1 MALLH
6 VRPLPGRTNPL
17 DGVSGMGWVLALATD
32 ADDYLRR
39 VTAEMET
46 IGLFIAEVDDVGL
59 YSEFR
64 SCAEHVVGSF
74 ERLSDEWPVQ
84 YHTFHTTT
92 IDDA

>member
-17 DGVSGMGWVLALATD
+17 DGVSGMGWVLALAAD
-32 ADDYLRR
+32 AEDYLRL
-39 VTAEMET
+39 VTVEMDS
-46 IGLFIAEVDDVGL
+46 IGLFIAEVDDL
-59 YSEFR
+59 DRYSEFTSR
-64 SCAEHVVGSF
+64 AEKLSDSF

-84 YHTFHTTT
+84 YHTFHTTM